1 MNGFVNKS
9 VSCLSLFA
17 LCSCASIVS
26 KSQRPVTINSSPA
39 GAKVTVYNHSGAIVQ
54 KGETPLT
61 MNLETSA
68 GYFRRAKYTV
78 EVAGKGPLNSVSSF
92 SSRMNGWYWGNL
104 LFGGWIGMLIVD
116 PATGAMWKLDESY
129 TVSLPPAT
137 AVSNKEGRGLRIAHI
152 DEVPLH
158 LRTHLVSMN

>member
-1 MNGFVNKS
+1 MNGFLNKS

-39 GAKVTVYNHSGAIVQ
+39 GAKVTVYNRSGAIVQ

-61 MNLETSA
+61 VNLETSA
-68 GYFRRAKYTV
+68 GYFKRAKYTV
-78 EVAGKGPLNSVSSF
+78 EVAGSGSFNSVSSF
-92 SSRMNGWYWGNL
+92 SSRVNGWYWGNL
-104 LFGGWIGMLIVD
+104 LVGGIWMLIVD
-116 PATGAMWKLDESY
+116 PITGAMWKLDESY
-129 TVSLPPAT
+129 TVSLPPVT
-137 AVSNKEGRGLRIAHI
+137 AASNKRGRGLRIAHI